1 MKNVYD
7 ILVNFKNRA
16 YEFYEWKKEDDI
28 EHIKVIPSF
37 KVSDLCLFDFMN
49 YKVKVEADFLKLIE
63 GKSEIFCNH
72 LIKIIDYAC
81 IIYNDNDCLAIEFD
95 KEGIVIGKSKLLFD
109 ESDDITSSNIDT
121 ERININYTI
130 EKKEKKVGYYT
141 RKETIIIDNLKRYLN
156 TIFNKKN
163 KDEIKYIYFECFDR
177 KEEDAKKAYEK
188 LKLHIDKADLVVINK
203 LKSLVKVLKK

>member
-1 MKNVYD
+1 M
-7 ILVNFKNRA
+7 
-16 YEFYEWKKEDDI
+16 EDRKSSVLAVDLSRI
-28 EHIKVIPSF
+28 E
-37 KVSDLCLFDFMN
+37 
-49 YKVKVEADFLKLIE
+49 EEQKLW
-63 GKSEIFCNH
+63 
-72 LIKIIDYAC
+72 L
-81 IIYNDNDCLAIEFD
+81 
-95 KEGIVIGKSKLLFD
+95 
-109 ESDDITSSNIDT
+109 
-121 ERININYTI
+121 
-130 EKKEKKVGYYT
+130 EKREKKVGYDT

>member
-1 MKNVYD
+1 
-7 ILVNFKNRA
+7 
-16 YEFYEWKKEDDI
+16 
-28 EHIKVIPSF
+28 
-37 KVSDLCLFDFMN
+37 MN